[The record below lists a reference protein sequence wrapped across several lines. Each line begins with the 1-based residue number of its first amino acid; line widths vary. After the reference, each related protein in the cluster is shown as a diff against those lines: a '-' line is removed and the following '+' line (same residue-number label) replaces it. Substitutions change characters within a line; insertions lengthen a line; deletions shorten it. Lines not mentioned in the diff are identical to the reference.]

1 MATSHDSDIK
11 KALMQSGL
19 LNEQEAAK
27 VIADLPS
34 NPPAAVVT
42 GFSLG
47 PGICKLLCQLAQS
60 FCKIACEKISDPT
73 GKQLCLAACD
83 TGGTICEQ
91 KCH

>member
-1 MATSHDSDIK
+1 VATSHDSDIK

-34 NPPAAVVT
+34 KPSAAMVA

-47 PGICKLLCQLAQS
+47 SGVCKLLCQLAQS
-60 FCKIACEKISDPT
+60 FCKIACEKISDAT
-73 GKQLCLAACD
+73 AKQLCLAACD
-83 TGGTICEQ
+83 TGETICEQ